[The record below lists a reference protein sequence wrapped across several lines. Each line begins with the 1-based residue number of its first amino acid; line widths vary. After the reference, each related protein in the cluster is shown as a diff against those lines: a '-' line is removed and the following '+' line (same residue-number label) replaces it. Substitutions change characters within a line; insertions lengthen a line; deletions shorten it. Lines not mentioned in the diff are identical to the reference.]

1 MADELQRCD
10 ASDVVEVLIEAAEP
24 ESRLLLARPLLSDVS
39 CIAWVTTS
47 SLWRVS
53 LLREP
58 GEGLTQT
65 LDAWAPDGRYW
76 EHGCQRRWL
85 GDGSVIDPLDQMSA
99 EQRVALDLRLM
110 RANCWPDSGFSPMP
124 DYVS

>member
-1 MADELQRCD
+1 MAEQQRCD
-10 ASDVVEVLIEAAEP
+10 AFDVVEVLIQAAQP

-76 EHGCQRRWL
+76 EHGCQRRWV
-85 GDGSVIDPLDQMSA
+85 GDGSVIDPLDQLSA
-99 EQRVALDLRLM
+99 EQRVALDVRLM